1 MNTQAI
7 QAAHKQSFNPI
18 SMLNVSRIHS
28 KRDQAVQKNQI
39 WDLSSQGCA
48 MPDEKISGNLLFLLQ
63 RRTQNFVRVYL
74 RTEDVADTKLSN
86 VIESKIKDQASVIQ
100 FLRLA
105 KFGLRELANEADA
118 FGYDNV
124 YKYVKDNGIEMFSSM
139 SAKELANA
147 VTINNE
153 KFIELVKK
161 EQDIPFSYYA
171 LIKYALKIMLQR
183 HIEKNGECEMA

>member
-100 FLRLA
+100 LLRLA

>member
-1 MNTQAI
+1 MNTQTI
-7 QAAHKQSFNPI
+7 HAAHKPSFNPI
-18 SMLNVSRIHS
+18 SMLQVSRIHS
-28 KRDQAVQKNQI
+28 KRDQAVKKNQV
-39 WDLSSQGCA
+39 WDLTSQGCA

-63 RRTQNFVRVYL
+63 RRTQNFVRIYL
-74 RTEDVADTKLSN
+74 RTEDVADTKLNN

-100 FLRLA
+100 LLRLA

-139 SAKELANA
+139 SAKELSNA

-153 KFIELVKK
+153 RFIELVKK
-161 EQDIPFSYYA
+161 EQDIPFCYYA

-183 HIEKNGECEMA
+183 HIENNGECEMA

>member
-1 MNTQAI
+1 MNTQTIHAD
-7 QAAHKQSFNPI
+7 HKPSFNPI
-18 SMLNVSRIHS
+18 SMLQVSRIHS
-28 KRDQAVQKNQI
+28 KRDQAVKNNQV
-39 WDLSSQGCA
+39 WDLTSQGCA

-63 RRTQNFVRVYL
+63 RRTQNFVRIYL
-74 RTEDVADTKLSN
+74 RTEDVADTKLNN
-86 VIESKIKDQASVIQ
+86 VLESKIKDQASVIQ
-100 FLRLA
+100 LLRLA

-139 SAKELANA
+139 SAKELSNA

-153 KFIELVKK
+153 RFIELVKK
-161 EQDIPFSYYA
+161 EQDIPFCYYA

-183 HIEKNGECEMA
+183 HIENNGECKMA

>member
-1 MNTQAI
+1 MNTQAF
-7 QAAHKQSFNPI
+7 QAENQSFNPI

-48 MPDEKISGNLLFLLQ
+48 MPDDKISGNLLYLLQ
-63 RRTQNFVRVYL
+63 RKTQNFLRVYI
-74 RTEDVADTKLSN
+74 RTEDVADTKLNS
-86 VIESKIKDQASVIQ
+86 VIETKIKDQASVIQ
-100 FLRLA
+100 LLRLA

-139 SAKELANA
+139 NAKELANA

-153 KFIELVKK
+153 KFIQLVKK

-183 HIEKNGECEMA
+183 HIENNGECEMA

>member
-1 MNTQAI
+1 MNTQTI
-7 QAAHKQSFNPI
+7 QAARKPSFNPI
-18 SMLNVSRIHS
+18 SMLKVSRIHS
-28 KRDQAVQKNQI
+28 KRDQAVKKNQV

-63 RRTQNFVRVYL
+63 RRTQNFVRIYL
-74 RTEDVADTKLSN
+74 RTEDVADTKLNN
-86 VIESKIKDQASVIQ
+86 VLESKIKDQASLIQ
-100 FLRLA
+100 LLRLA

-139 SAKELANA
+139 SAKELSNA

-153 KFIELVKK
+153 RFIELVKK
-161 EQDIPFSYYA
+161 EQYIPFCYYA

-183 HIEKNGECEMA
+183 HIENNGECEMA

>member
-7 QAAHKQSFNPI
+7 QATNKQSFNPI

-63 RRTQNFVRVYL
+63 RRTQNFVRVYI
-74 RTEDVADTKLSN
+74 RTEDVADTKLNS
-86 VIESKIKDQASVIQ
+86 VIETKIKDQASVIQ
-100 FLRLA
+100 LLRLA

-139 SAKELANA
+139 NAKELANA

-153 KFIELVKK
+153 KFIQLVKK

-183 HIEKNGECEMA
+183 HIEKNGECQMA